1 MLITEKI
8 TTGWSNVQAQLTSL
22 EEREEPEKQHQLELQ
37 FHQDNLTQHQHL
49 DTKQDEMRQQHVNQ
63 EHSQPKQ
70 QQYRIQ
76 KQLSV
81 RNYYSS
87 FISKY
92 NINSCKSCKSYN
104 SESLAIISHNHFE
117 IADTAS
123 NKKLNIVIIGDS
135 IPKG

>member
-70 QQYRIQ
+70 QQY
-76 KQLSV
+76 
-81 RNYYSS
+81 
-87 FISKY
+87 
-92 NINSCKSCKSYN
+92 
-104 SESLAIISHNHFE
+104 
-117 IADTAS
+117 
-123 NKKLNIVIIGDS
+123 
-135 IPKG
+135 